1 MLRHIQLLRNVG
13 SFDSVS
19 PGVNLPFAKLNL
31 IYAENGRGKTTLAAL
46 LRSVGNG
53 QSELVQDRHRLG
65 AAHPP
70 HVILAMDGG
79 GNHTFQQGD
88 WSAALPSVAVFDD
101 TFVAENVCSG
111 IEVETGH
118 RQNLHELILG
128 AQGVALNATLQGHVT
143 AIEEHNRNLRTKEDA
158 IPAAVRGTL
167 TVDDFCGLNADAN
180 IDDRIQE
187 AERTLAA
194 AQAAAR
200 VNAEAEFQTFGLP
213 SFDVIGIQALLV
225 RDLPSLETAAVARVQ
240 KHLAGLGDEGER
252 WVGDGMN
259 IVNRSVEAGSSACPF
274 CEQNL
279 AGSTIIFH
287 YRAYFSAEYAAL
299 KSELAAA
306 ALAIATAHGGD
317 VPAAFERSV
326 RVAGQRREFWAQFTD
341 VPLID
346 IDTAQISLLWKKARE
361 AVQSAIAVKQSAPLD
376 RMTLD
381 DTALD
386 SITDYNRAH
395 LDVAGVIDALVA
407 VNGSIAI
414 VKEKSLAANV
424 QALESDLSRLRAA
437 KARHSAP
444 IANLCEA
451 YLAEKAAKAVTERL
465 RTQARQ
471 ALDGYRQN
479 VFPAYQE
486 TINTYLQR
494 FGAGFRIAHVASVNT
509 RAGSSAIY
517 NVVIN
522 NQSVALTSSNG
533 PSFRNTLS
541 AGDRNTLAL
550 AFFFAS
556 LEQDPDLGSK
566 IVVID
571 DPMTSLD
578 EHRALVTVQ
587 QMLLMLDRVRQ
598 MIVLSHSK
606 PFLLSLWKDGP
617 KNDHAAIRISRAQ
630 VGSGLDVWN
639 VNQDSITE
647 HDRRYARVTSYLQAA
662 DPNQERTVATD
673 LRPMLE
679 AFIRVAYPR
688 EFIPGSLLGPFVNQC
703 IQRAGAPNQ
712 ILTATDTTELRALLD
727 FANRYHHDTN
737 PTWQT
742 EIINDQELAHFA
754 ERTLAF
760 IRRA

>member
-1 MLRHIQLLRNVG
+1 MLQHIQLLRNVG
-13 SFDSVS
+13 SFDSVA

-53 QSELVQDRHRLG
+53 QAALVQERHRLG

-70 HVILAMDGG
+70 HIILATAG
-79 GNHTFQQGD
+79 GNHTFQQGG
-88 WSAALPSVAVFDD
+88 WSAPLPSVAVFDD

-128 AQGVALNATLQGHVT
+128 AQGVALNATLQGHVA

-158 IPAAVRGTL
+158 IPAAARGAL
-167 TVDDFCGLNADAN
+167 TVDAFCGLNVDAK
-180 IDDRIQE
+180 IDERIQE
-187 AERTLAA
+187 SERTLAA

-200 VNAEAEFQTFGLP
+200 VIAEPDFETFGLP
-213 SFDVIGIQALLV
+213 SFDIDAIQALLA
-225 RDLPSLETAAVARVQ
+225 RDLPSLDAAAVAQVQ
-240 KHLAGLGDEGER
+240 KHLASLGEGGER
-252 WVGDGMN
+252 WVGEGMS
-259 IVNRSVEAGSSACPF
+259 IINRSADDGSSVCPF

-279 AGSTIIFH
+279 EGSPIIAH

-299 KSELAAA
+299 KSELTAAA
-306 ALAIATAHGGD
+306 RAIATAHGGD

-341 VPLID
+341 VPPIE
-346 IDTAQISLLWKKARE
+346 IDTAQIALLWKKARE
-361 AVQSAIAVKQSAPLD
+361 AVQSAIAAKQSAPLD
-376 RMTLD
+376 PMKLNGE
-381 DTALD
+381 ALD
-386 SITDYNRAH
+386 SIAEYRRAQAS
-395 LDVAGVIDALVA
+395 VTKVIDGLVG
-407 VNGSIAI
+407 VNGSIAV
-414 VKEKSLAANV
+414 VKEKSQAANV
-424 QALESDLSRLRAA
+424 AALTSDLARLRAT

-444 IANLCEA
+444 TADLCEA
-451 YLAEKAAKAVTERL
+451 YLAEKAAKAATELL

-471 ALDGYRQN
+471 ALDNYRQN
-479 VFPAYQE
+479 VFPAYQNS
-486 TINTYLQR
+486 INTYLQR
-494 FGAGFRIAHVASVNT
+494 FGAGFRLADVGSVNT
-509 RAGSSAIY
+509 RAGSSATY

-522 NQSVALTSSNG
+522 NQSVALTADAG

-556 LEQDPDLGSK
+556 LEQDPDLGNK

-647 HDRRYARVTSYLQAA
+647 HDRRYARVASYLQAA

-703 IQRAGAPNQ
+703 VQRAGAQNQ
-712 ILTATDTTELRALLD
+712 ILTTADTTELRALLD